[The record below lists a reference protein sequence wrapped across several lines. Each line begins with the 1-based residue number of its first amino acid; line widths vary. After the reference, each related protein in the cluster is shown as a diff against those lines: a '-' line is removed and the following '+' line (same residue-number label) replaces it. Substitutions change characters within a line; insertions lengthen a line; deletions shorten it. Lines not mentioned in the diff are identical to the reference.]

1 MSLAP
6 NLVERLL
13 QARRFWLM
21 KSEPGEC
28 SIDDALSAP
37 DQTVSWFGIR
47 NYQARNFIRDD
58 MTVGDAVL
66 FYHSSCAEP
75 GIVGVAEIASAS
87 YPDELQFDPGSDY
100 FDPKSLKDNPR
111 WLTID
116 VKALAKCPVIPIKT
130 LRNDPALANLRI
142 LQRGNRLSITP
153 VERDDFA
160 YILKTLFH

>member
-21 KSEPGEC
+21 KSEPGDC

-37 DQTVSWFGIR
+37 NQTVSWFGIR

-75 GIVGVAEIASAS
+75 GIVGVAEITSAP
-87 YPDELQFDPGSDY
+87 YPDELQFDPESEY
-100 FDPKSLKDNPR
+100 CDPKSPKDNPR

-116 VKALAKCPVIPIKT
+116 VKALAKCPVISIKT

-160 YILKTLFH
+160 HILKTLFH